1 MTELNNVKKILK
13 GNTKSTNTAKNIA
26 YQEYLSKILPFS
38 WLLFILSLCASYF
51 AIFYRLYL
59 ENTHKLLDS
68 SLVFMLFILLMLVFI
83 LLIAFKIVLSY
94 ELKPTDILSLN
105 EALSKSKLSLKDIN
119 IEYIKSERCL
129 YYSTRLTKCGNAM
142 VSIYPMSNGMSEEN
156 LKVNYI
162 IRKTGVNDI
171 PFGDSGY
178 SLDIVFVVEGG
189 E

>member
-1 MTELNNVKKILK
+1 M
-13 GNTKSTNTAKNIA
+13 
-26 YQEYLSKILPFS
+26 LS
-38 WLLFILSLCASYF
+38 
-51 AIFYRLYL
+51 
-59 ENTHKLLDS
+59 
-68 SLVFMLFILLMLVFI
+68 ILLMLVFI

-129 YYSTRLTKCGNAM
+129 YYSTRLTKCGNSM

-162 IRKTGVNDI
+162 IRKTGVNHI